1 VRPSTVLSLVTA
13 AVFAVG
19 SAAYAV
25 IAFFI
30 HKDADQS
37 VKWHFWLAPLLV
49 IGIVACIVQVVGMY
63 WIQVGRKEV
72 RGRRPPSNSGS
83 SA

>member
-1 VRPSTVLSLVTA
+1 MRPSTILSLVTA

-25 IAFFI
+25 IAFVV
-30 HKDADQS
+30 HKDGDQA

-49 IGIVACIVQVVGMY
+49 FGIVACLVQVLGMY
-63 WIQVGRKEV
+63 WLQVGRKEV
-72 RGRRPPSNSGS
+72 RGRRPPG
-83 SA
+83 A